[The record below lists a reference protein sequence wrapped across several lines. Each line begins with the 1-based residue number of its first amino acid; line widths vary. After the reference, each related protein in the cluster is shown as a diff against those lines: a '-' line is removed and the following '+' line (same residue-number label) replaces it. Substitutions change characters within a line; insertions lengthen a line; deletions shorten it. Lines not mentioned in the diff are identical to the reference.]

1 MSTEAS
7 DRCPHCGGRADAGAA
22 DAPCARCRSEFVA
35 SIGRQR
41 ARWRALE
48 RRLRIGL
55 VLAVTLGLL
64 FFAQKAWYVAWVAW
78 SPDAALDDPAFLDLP
93 MRVFFR
99 VASRTLL
106 ISIALVGI
114 WMDAN
119 TWRLPRTPFAGATSR
134 FQRIARTIEWIPG
147 ATLALACLVNF
158 LLFAIQRDGS
168 IFLAVV
174 CMASLLTA
182 ASAAVYAHRIRDFD
196 RFRAGCTG
204 ARARIRF
211 GSASVWVTWILLAA
225 GCWLI
230 AMQLRAMG
238 PFYDGFD
245 ARTVRAVPIASA
257 VVWFIEL
264 ASVRRALRRW
274 SDG

>member
-35 SIGRQR
+35 SIDRQR
-41 ARWRALE
+41 TRWRALE

-134 FQRIARTIEWIPG
+134 VKRIARTLEWIPG
-147 ATLALACLVNF
+147 ATHAQACHRNYH
-158 LLFAIQRDGS
+158 LFAIQPD
-168 IFLAVV
+168 
-174 CMASLLTA
+174 C
-182 ASAAVYAHRIRDFD
+182 
-196 RFRAGCTG
+196 
-204 ARARIRF
+204 
-211 GSASVWVTWILLAA
+211 
-225 GCWLI
+225 
-230 AMQLRAMG
+230 
-238 PFYDGFD
+238 
-245 ARTVRAVPIASA
+245 
-257 VVWFIEL
+257 
-264 ASVRRALRRW
+264 
-274 SDG
+274 